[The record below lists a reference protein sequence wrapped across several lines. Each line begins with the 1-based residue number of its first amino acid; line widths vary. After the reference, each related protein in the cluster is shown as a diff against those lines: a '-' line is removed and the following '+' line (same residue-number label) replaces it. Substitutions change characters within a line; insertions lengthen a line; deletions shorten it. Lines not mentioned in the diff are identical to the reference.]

1 MKNNIEYLQQG
12 DVLLFK
18 EAALPKDATPIKGK
32 TVAYGE
38 MTGHNHTFY
47 DNTTVVAEKFDHTT
61 GAGSKNVNLYEDA
74 NKTIFA
80 EILAPVF
87 LRHQEHAPIQ
97 FKTGVYRIGIV
108 QEYDHVEKLARK
120 VVD

>member
-1 MKNNIEYLQQG
+1 MEYRQQG
-12 DVLLFK
+12 DCLVYNIDK
-18 EAALPKDATPIKGK
+18 LPEGVTPIKGT

-38 MTGHNHTFY
+38 VTGHHHSFY
-47 DNTTVVAEKFDHTT
+47 DDVIALPNKFEGGNNH
-61 GAGSKNVNLYEDA
+61 SKNVKLYEAED
-74 NKTIFA
+74 KSLFA

-87 LRHQEHAPIQ
+87 LKHNEHKPIE
-97 FKTGVYRIGIV
+97 FKPGIYRIGIV